1 MLRDNDILIDAGTRV
16 GDLSLNELTWINHAF
31 VGHSYLDHVSP
42 TPFLVATVEWMRNMP
57 ITVQTTRATQNIL
70 RQRSINWKIRPDF
83 THIPGPREVE
93 ECAADHE
100 QEMLR
105 HKQNFMFQAGIL
117 HRVEMRF

>member
-1 MLRDNDILIDAGTRV
+1 MRTTSMLRDNDILTDADTGV
-16 GDLSLNELTWINHAF
+16 GDLSLKELTWINHAF

-42 TPFLVATVEWMRNMP
+42 TPFLVASVKWTRNMP
-57 ITVQTTRATQNIL
+57 STVQTTRATQNIL
-70 RQRSINWKIRPDF
+70 RQRCFNWKIRPDF

-105 HKQNFMFQAGIL
+105 HNQIFMF
-117 HRVEMRF
+117 